1 MAKKSAIG
9 WVDNYGNK
17 WQVADVMIT
26 TVGAA
31 TIANKKAEENFP
43 SDSSCSALLYTPSK
57 RVKRAIMTSD
67 EQEDVSATLLLPEI
81 WIDIFSH
88 LSQVHSCL

>member
-43 SDSSCSALLYTPSK
+43 SDSSCALQ
-57 RVKRAIMTSD
+57 RVKR
-67 EQEDVSATLLLPEI
+67 Q
-81 WIDIFSH
+81 
-88 LSQVHSCL
+88 